1 MLVAIAA
8 KAEQASKS
16 ADALAVLR
24 DHINGPAVPGWQARL
39 VKKAAD
45 LTTYCSGHAVSRTA
59 SRMCAVPCASWQAKA
74 QTITKRTQGY
84 WEEKAR

>member
-1 MLVAIAA
+1 MHAFGDDVAAVAIAA

-39 VKKAAD
+39 VKKAAERNV
-45 LTTYCSGHAVSRTA
+45 LEPSYQPVSERA
-59 SRMCAVPCASWQAKA
+59 STPPDR
-74 QTITKRTQGY
+74 
-84 WEEKAR
+84 E